1 MKLTKEQQEKF
12 NKASVQIFDYYDCA
26 YGRNALGQFMET
38 IEKYPELS
46 IKDIYTLLYEEDE
59 DQEDEL

>member
-1 MKLTKEQQEKF
+1 MNLTKEQQEKF

-38 IEKYPELS
+38 IEEYPELS
-46 IKDIYTLLYEEDE
+46 LKDIYTLLYEEDE
-59 DQEDEL
+59 DQEDEE

>member
-59 DQEDEL
+59 DEDDE

>member
-59 DQEDEL
+59 DEDDEE

>member
-46 IKDIYTLLYEEDE
+46 IKYIYTLMYE
-59 DQEDEL
+59 